1 MTQRITSTQVFLK
14 LLFRTA
20 KFQWAITMKTDF
32 DPIAKQWIAFMK
44 KCGKPYLAYA
54 PTMAESIS
62 LVFQMIEEDENDKT
76 IPEESS

>member
-1 MTQRITSTQVFLK
+1 
-14 LLFRTA
+14 
-20 KFQWAITMKTDF
+20 MKTDF

-76 IPEESS
+76 ISEKGS